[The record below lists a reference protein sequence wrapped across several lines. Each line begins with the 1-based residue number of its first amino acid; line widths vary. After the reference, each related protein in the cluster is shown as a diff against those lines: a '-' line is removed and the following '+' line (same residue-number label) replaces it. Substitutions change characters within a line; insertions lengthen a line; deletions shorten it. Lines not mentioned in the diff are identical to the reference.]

1 MSAAIRFA
9 LSAVTAAIVILLGL
23 SFGASFFTSATPSLA
38 DASSNGSPAI
48 AGRTAVPEDVSFPIP
63 AGLLASERNTIDV
76 FRKAGPS
83 VVFVTNNAL
92 RRDRFSTNV
101 TEVPQGAGSGF
112 LWDDHG
118 HVVTNYH
125 VIEGGQTFSVT
136 LASGETREA
145 RVVGAER
152 RKDLAV
158 LHFDTQGLE
167 VKALPTGRSNALIV
181 GQKVLAI
188 GNPFGLDRT
197 LTTGIISA
205 LGREFPTEGGFVLE
219 DVIQTDA
226 SINPGN
232 SGGPLLDSAGQVIG
246 VNTAI
251 YSLSGSSAGI
261 GFSIPIDTVARI
273 VPQLIRYGQVRRAGL
288 GVTVVPEHIARS
300 WGVSGIVIREVYAGS
315 EAARVGLR
323 SLRLDRRGRVTS
335 ADIVTAVDG
344 REIVGFAGLANLL
357 DDRKPGDEVILT
369 VVRGQETIP
378 IEMTLQELG
387 R

>member
-1 MSAAIRFA
+1 MTGATRFGLSAAT
-9 LSAVTAAIVILLGL
+9 SVIVVLLGL
-23 SFGASFFTSATPSLA
+23 SFGASFFTSVAPSIAAPNA
-38 DASSNGSPAI
+38 DSGVSESPGI
-48 AGRTAVPEDVSFPIP
+48 AGRVSVADEFSSPVP
-63 AGLLASERNTIDV
+63 AGLLESELNTIDV

-92 RRDRFSTNV
+92 RRNRFSTNV
-101 TEVPQGAGSGF
+101 KEVPQGAGSGF

-125 VIEGGQTFSVT
+125 VVEGGQTFSVT

-158 LHFDTQGLE
+158 LHFETEGLE
-167 VKALPTGRSNALIV
+167 VKALPIGQSNALIV

-232 SGGPLLDSAGQVIG
+232 SGGPLLDSNGRVIG

-251 YSLSGSSAGI
+251 YSLSGSSSGI

-273 VPQLIRYGQVRRAGL
+273 VPQLIRYG
-288 GVTVVPEHIARS
+288 EH
-300 WGVSGIVIREVYAGS
+300 
-315 EAARVGLR
+315 
-323 SLRLDRRGRVTS
+323 RRGAAPHETLARDKSAKRPVTNPVKTNEPS
-335 ADIVTAVDG
+335 K
-344 REIVGFAGLANLL
+344 N
-357 DDRKPGDEVILT
+357 
-369 VVRGQETIP
+369 
-378 IEMTLQELG
+378 
-387 R
+387 